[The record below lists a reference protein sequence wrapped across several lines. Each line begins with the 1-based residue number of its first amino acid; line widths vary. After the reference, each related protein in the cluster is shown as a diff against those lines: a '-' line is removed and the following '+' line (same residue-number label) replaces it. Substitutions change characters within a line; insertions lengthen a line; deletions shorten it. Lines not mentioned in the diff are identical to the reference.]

1 MVWWEQ
7 ALTSMQQVAPHRR
20 VVVGPRTLSRHA
32 PHPPGTKGARDR
44 CLTDIGASTP
54 SGKRS
59 SGCSRPSAYALPC
72 SRRPLPTPRRR
83 RLGDSRLGREVEQ
96 PPSHSSSE
104 YLTPG
109 EFENAH
115 YAALNR
121 ELQPAY
127 ERHETSNH
135 GRFTQPSE
143 MGATPPKEQR
153 CYRGCLPSPHQ
164 ALTEQHRSSLMRIK
178 PCPRPCQAKALPSG
192 EIVTMSAGIELLIA
206 SLPSP

>member
-1 MVWWEQ
+1 M
-7 ALTSMQQVAPHRR
+7 SMQQVAPHHR
-20 VVVGPRTLSRHA
+20 VDVVRELWAPPRA
-32 PHPPGTKGARDR
+32 PHPPGTKGAPDR

-59 SGCSRPSAYALPC
+59 SGCSRPSASAPTC

-96 PPSHSSSE
+96 PPSHSSLE

-121 ELQPAY
+121 ERQPAY

-135 GRFTQPSE
+135 KRFAQPIE
-143 MGATPPKEQR
+143 MGGTPPKEQR
-153 CYRGCLPSPHQ
+153 CYRGFLPVRYQ
-164 ALTEQHRSSLMRIK
+164 ALTEQHRSSLTRIN
-178 PCPRPCQAKALPSG
+178 PRPRPRPCQAKALPSG
-192 EIVTMSAGIELLIA
+192 EIVTMSTGV
-206 SLPSP
+206 